1 MYLGIYIFF
10 LILYYY
16 YAYYSTLYS
25 IKIILLIITS
35 YKMYK
40 LIINIIYL
48 QNFKTNVI
56 VTFKYKW
63 LIYSKYC
70 GKKVL
75 LLLFS
80 TTIKLQV

>member
-1 MYLGIYIFF
+1 M
-10 LILYYY
+10 
-16 YAYYSTLYS
+16 
-25 IKIILLIITS
+25 ITS

-48 QNFKTNVI
+48 QNFKTNVF

-75 LLLFS
+75 LSLFS